1 MIVSLLKRTGFAIA
15 LSALAGAAQAEPM
28 LRGDVTVS
36 AAIVTVGDLFD
47 GAGLIA
53 ETAVFRAPAPG
64 TSGVLS
70 LEDIASAA
78 RAAGIETFEP
88 AGFNRI
94 RVARAG
100 VDVGQDLLSGLI
112 ADDLRSRGIL
122 TADMEMDIALDAPL
136 PAMIAADTAN
146 PASLTILRY
155 MPGSSSFSARFQVSG
170 VDRPLDVSGQIQL
183 MIAAPHLTRTL
194 PQGTI
199 LGPNDIE
206 MRMIPLAYAESTGLV
221 AIEEIMGMALQR
233 QTREGVMLKPSDI
246 AAPEIVSRN
255 ESVTVVF
262 QQGALTLT
270 TTGKALN
277 AASLSQPVS
286 VLNTMTN
293 KVLQG
298 VATHNGTVTVYS
310 GPQQLAGL

>member
-1 MIVSLLKRTGFAIA
+1 MIASLFKRTGFALAIM
-15 LSALAGAAQAEPM
+15 ALATTAQAEPM
-28 LRGDVTVS
+28 LRGDVTVD

-47 GAGLIA
+47 GAGLLA

-70 LEDIASAA
+70 LQDITAA
-78 RAAGIETFEP
+78 VQAAGIETFQP
-88 AGFNRI
+88 SGFERI

-100 VDVGQDLLSGLI
+100 VEIGQNLLSDLI
-112 ADDLRSRGIL
+112 AADLRSRGIL
-122 TADMEMDIALDAPL
+122 NADMDMDVALDAPL
-136 PAMIAADTAN
+136 PVLIAANTDN
-146 PASLTILRY
+146 PATLTILRY
-155 MPGSSSFSARFQVSG
+155 MPGSSTFSARFQVSG
-170 VDRPLDVSGQIQL
+170 LDRPLDVSGQIQL
-183 MIAAPHLTRTL
+183 LIAAPHLKRTL

-221 AIEEIMGMALQR
+221 AVEDITGMALQR

-246 AAPEIVSRN
+246 AAPEIISRN
-255 ESVTVVF
+255 DSVTVVF

-277 AASLSQPVS
+277 SASLSQPVS

-298 VATHNGTVTVYS
+298 VATQNGTVTVSS

>member
-1 MIVSLLKRTGFAIA
+1 MIVSLLKRTGIAIA
-15 LSALAGAAQAEPM
+15 LCTLAGAAQAEPM

-47 GAGLIA
+47 GAGLSA

-64 TSGVLS
+64 TSGILS
-70 LEDIASAA
+70 LEDIASAVQ
-78 RAAGIETFEP
+78 AAGIEDFEP
-88 AGFNRI
+88 AGFDRI
-94 RVARAG
+94 RVARTG
-100 VDVGQDLLSGLI
+100 VEVGSDLLSGLI
-112 ADDLRSRGIL
+112 ADDLRSKGIL
-122 TADMEMDIALDAPL
+122 TADMEMDIALDTPL
-136 PAMIAADTAN
+136 PGMIAADTVN
-146 PASLTILRY
+146 PAALTILRY

-170 VDRPLDVSGQIQL
+170 IERPLDISGQIQL

-199 LGPNDIE
+199 LGANDIE
-206 MRMIPLAYAESTGLV
+206 MRMIPLAYAESIGLV
-221 AIEEIMGMALQR
+221 AVDEIMGMALQR

-246 AAPEIVSRN
+246 AAPEIISRN
-255 ESVTVVF
+255 DNVTVVF

-298 VATHNGTVTVYS
+298 VATQNGTVTVYS
-310 GPQQLAGL
+310 GPQQIAGL

>member
-1 MIVSLLKRTGFAIA
+1 MIASLFKRTGFALA
-15 LSALAGAAQAEPM
+15 AMALATTAQAEPI
-28 LRGDVTVS
+28 LRGDVTVD

-47 GAGLIA
+47 GAGLLA

-70 LEDIASAA
+70 LQDIAAA
-78 RAAGIETFEP
+78 VQAAGIETFEP
-88 AGFNRI
+88 SGFERI

-100 VDVGQDLLSGLI
+100 VEIGQNLLSDLI
-112 ADDLRSRGIL
+112 AADLRNRGIL
-122 TADMEMDIALDAPL
+122 NADMDMDVALDAPL
-136 PAMIAADTAN
+136 PALVAADSDT
-146 PASLTILRY
+146 PAALTILRY
-155 MPGSSSFSARFQVSG
+155 MPGSSTFSARFQVSG
-170 VDRPLDVSGQIQL
+170 LDRPLDVSGQIQL
-183 MIAAPHLTRTL
+183 LIAAPHLKRTL

-221 AIEEIMGMALQR
+221 AVEEITGMALQR

-246 AAPEIVSRN
+246 AAPEIISRN
-255 ESVTVVF
+255 DSVTVVF

-277 AASLSQPVS
+277 SASLSQPVS

-298 VATHNGTVTVYS
+298 IATQNGTVTVSS

>member
-1 MIVSLLKRTGFAIA
+1 MFASLLKRTGFALTFA
-15 LSALAGAAQAEPM
+15 ALAATAQAEPV
-28 LRGDVTVS
+28 LRGDVTVN

-47 GAGLIA
+47 GAGLMA

-64 TSGVLS
+64 TSGILS
-70 LEDIASAA
+70 LEDIAAA
-78 RAAGIETFEP
+78 VRAAGIETFEP
-88 AGFNRI
+88 SGFNRI
-94 RVARAG
+94 RVARTG
-100 VDVGQDLLSGLI
+100 VEIGQDLLSDLI
-112 ADDLRSRGIL
+112 AADLRAKGIL
-122 TADMEMDIALDAPL
+122 NTDMDMDIALDAPL
-136 PAMIAADTAN
+136 PGLIAADTDN

-155 MPGSSSFSARFQVSG
+155 MPGSSTFSARFQVSG
-170 VDRPLDVSGQIQL
+170 LDRPLDISGQIQL
-183 MIAAPHLTRTL
+183 LIAAPHLKRTL

-199 LGPNDIE
+199 LGPDDIE

-221 AIEEIMGMALQR
+221 TLEEIMGMALQR
-233 QTREGVMLKPSDI
+233 QSRQGVMLKPSDI
-246 AAPEIVSRN
+246 AAPEVVSRN
-255 ESVTVVF
+255 EQVTVIF

-298 VATHNGTVTVYS
+298 VATQNGTVTVSS

>member
-1 MIVSLLKRTGFAIA
+1 MIASLLKRTGFAIA
-15 LSALAGAAQAEPM
+15 LSALASAAQADPM

-47 GAGLIA
+47 GAGLVA

-64 TSGVLS
+64 TSGILS
-70 LEDIASAA
+70 LEDIAAAA
-78 RAAGIETFEP
+78 RTAGIETFEP
-88 AGFNRI
+88 AGFDSI
-94 RVARAG
+94 RVARSG
-100 VDVGQDLLSGLI
+100 VDVSKDLLSDLI

-136 PAMIAADTAN
+136 ATITAADTAN

-170 VDRPLDVSGQIQL
+170 IERPLDVSGQIQL

-221 AIEEIMGMALQR
+221 ALEELVGMALQR

-246 AAPEIVSRN
+246 AAPEIISRN
-255 ESVTVVF
+255 DSVTVVF

-298 VATHNGTVTVYS
+298 VATQNGTVTVYS
-310 GPQQLAGL
+310 GTQQLAGL